1 MISGACQAGVL
12 ERLYSYGTMRIVMWA
27 IFYHLLLIGV
37 SRLLISLTRLS
48 IFLFGASLFIL
59 NESNSIL
66 SYLLELTD
74 KHNITFAGNIY
85 INVDA
90 GNIK

>member
-1 MISGACQAGVL
+1 MK
-12 ERLYSYGTMRIVMWA
+12 IVTWA
-27 IFYHLLLIGV
+27 IFYHLLLIRV

-48 IFLFGASLFIL
+48 VFLFGASLFVL

-74 KHNITFAGNIY
+74 RHNITFAGNIY
-85 INVDA
+85 VNVGA